1 MGRQRAGRKRKPGKR
16 EPNGKLSRRV
26 DDKQARR
33 TIDEQAA
40 MQVGKEARQRVFK
53 VSAEDSATELAGTV
67 CGRLRLIRSI
77 TVAQH
82 EAAKAFAA
90 TYQAYQ
96 RALNSPRSP
105 KAVEIGAA
113 TGRGEGIDLTPEQH
127 ARALY
132 EWDKVTRLLSL
143 ANGIHRHTT
152 LYAAC
157 DYLILRD
164 ELHEHLVPDLHIA
177 LDYLVSHYGLRALAA

>member
-1 MGRQRAGRKRKPGKR
+1 VSRPGRKRKNGKR
-16 EPNGKLSRRV
+16 EPNGKLSRRN
-26 DDKQARR
+26 DDKQQRR
-33 TIDEQAA
+33 TIDEQSA
-40 MQVGKEARQRVFK
+40 MQVAKEGRQRVFK
-53 VSAEDSATELAGTV
+53 VSAEDSGTELAGTV

-77 TVAQH
+77 SGAQH

-90 TYQAYQ
+90 TYAAYQ

-113 TGRGEGIDLTPEQH
+113 TGRGEGPDLTPEQH
-127 ARALY
+127 IKALGD
-132 EWDKVTRLLSL
+132 WDRVTRLLSR
-143 ANGIHRHTT
+143 ANGYHRGAT

-164 ELHEHLVPDLHIA
+164 EFHIHLVPDLHIA
-177 LDYLVSHYGLRALAA
+177 LDYLVDHYGLKALAA